1 MNIFIPIWI
10 LIPGVA
16 LIGFLAF
23 VGAGVLW
30 VAYIGGYFPVL
41 RGIERSRKQMR
52 QKQRHSYSRS

>member
-30 VAYIGGYFPVL
+30 VAYVGGYFPVL
-41 RGIERSRKQMR
+41 RGIERSRRHLKQ
-52 QKQRHSYSRS
+52 KHSRYYR